1 MKLRRPSPALVISC
15 IALVVA
21 CTGTAVAATIITS
34 SKQVKNNTLLSA
46 DIKDGSIQGRDI
58 KNGTITTNKFRRGA
72 APVTG
77 SSAGGGGGGGGT
89 VYHAIRKA
97 GPENQPQGVGVTV
110 ASLSV
115 PPGAYVVTASTVMT
129 ALPGPQNPLL
139 PERSSPEGRCRLDL
153 AGDATE
159 SFQNVL
165 VESKTAPATLYMQG
179 TRTVGAPSEFV
190 LTCGAGSPFR
200 LSETS
205 IIATAVGTIVPTAIP

>member
-15 IALVVA
+15 IALVA
-21 CTGTAVAATIITS
+21 AGSGTAFAATIIRS
-34 SKQVKNNTLLSA
+34 SSQVKNNTLLSA
-46 DIKDGSIQGRDI
+46 DIKDGSIRGRDI
-58 KNGTITTNKFRRGA
+58 KNGSITANKLSKGA
-72 APVTG
+72 SRLTG
-77 SSAGGGGGGGGT
+77 SSVGGGGPGT
-89 VYHAIRKA
+89 VYQATRKA
-97 GPENQPQGVGVTV
+97 GPENQPAGVGITV

-115 PPGAYVVTASTVMT
+115 PAGAYVVTASTVMT

-165 VESKTAPATLYMQG
+165 VESKTAPATLYLQG
-179 TRTVGAPSEFV
+179 TRTVGGTSEFV

-205 IIATAVGTIVPTAIP
+205 IIATRVNDIVATSIP